1 MTGPISMVIVTVG
14 WLAGWW
20 LLWRLP
26 GLDRGAGSA
35 ALRDLAVIV
44 PARNEARTLPVLLA
58 DLAAQRPAPAEVVVV
73 DDGSDDGTAAVAR
86 TAGFRVVRTSGPP
99 AGWAG
104 KPWACWTGV
113 EVTDAATLVFLDAD
127 VRLAA
132 PDTLARLVAT
142 QQHTG
147 GLLSVQPLH
156 VTGRPVEGLSFA
168 ANLVAL
174 AGSGAFT
181 PRQAAPTVAFGP
193 CLVCQRRQY
202 LAVGGHAAV
211 RREVAEDAALAS
223 RFRQARLPVT
233 LRAGRDALSFR
244 MYPRG
249 LRPLVEGWSKNLAA
263 GAGAAPLTATLL
275 VIAWVASLLA
285 SVGLVAGLA
294 TGGPISHG
302 PISHGAPAIAAAA
315 AIYAAV
321 VTQLAWMGRRV
332 GRFGWWP
339 VVAYPLS
346 VAAFVGLFAW
356 SVVRTHVLG
365 SVTWRGRRIAVGRQR
380 A

>member
-1 MTGPISMVIVTVG
+1 MISTNITEPMTGPIVLAIVAAG

-26 GLDRGAGSA
+26 SLDAAAPGAGVH
-35 ALRDLAVIV
+35 DMAVIV

-86 TAGFRVVRTSGPP
+86 TAGFRVVRVSGPP
-99 AGWAG
+99 PGWAG

-113 EVTDAATLVFLDAD
+113 EATSAPLLVFLDAD
-127 VRLAA
+127 VRLGA
-132 PDTLARLVAT
+132 PDTLARLATT
-142 QQHTG
+142 QQRAG

-156 VTGRPVEGLSFA
+156 VTGRAVEGLSMA

-181 PRQAAPTVAFGP
+181 PRRSAPTVAFGP

-211 RREVAEDAALAS
+211 RAEVAEDAGLAA
-223 RFRQARLPVT
+223 RFRHARLMVT
-233 LRAGRDALSFR
+233 LRAGRDAVSFR

-249 LRPLVEGWSKNLAA
+249 VRPLVEGWTKNLAT
-263 GAGAAPLTATLL
+263 GAGAAPLAATLL
-275 VIAWVASLLA
+275 VTAWVAALLGSA
-285 SVGLVAGLA
+285 GLIAGLA
-294 TGGPISHG
+294 AGGGIGVP
-302 PISHGAPAIAAAA
+302 AAAGVYTA
-315 AIYAAV
+315 MV
-321 VTQLAWMGRRV
+321 VQLAWMARRA
-332 GRFGWWP
+332 GRFGRWP
-339 VVAYPLS
+339 VVAYPVPVL
-346 VAAFVGLFAW
+346 AFMAMFGW

>member
-1 MTGPISMVIVTVG
+1 MTGPLLLTIVAAG

-26 GLDRGAGSA
+26 AVDATGAGA
-35 ALRDLAVIV
+35 AVHDMAVII

-73 DDGSDDGTAAVAR
+73 DDGSEDDTAAVAR
-86 TAGFRVVRTSGPP
+86 TTGVRVVRTPGPP
-99 AGWAG
+99 PGWAG

-113 EVTDAATLVFLDAD
+113 DATSAPLLVFLDAD
-127 VRLAA
+127 VRLGG
-132 PDTLARLVAT
+132 PDTLARLAAT
-142 QQHTG
+142 QQRAG

-156 VTGRPVEGLSFA
+156 VTGRAVEGLSLA

-181 PRQAAPTVAFGP
+181 PRRAAPTVAFGP
-193 CLVCQRRQY
+193 CLVCRRRQY
-202 LAVGGHAAV
+202 QAVGGHGAV
-211 RREVAEDAALAS
+211 RGAVAEDAALAA
-223 RFRQARLPVT
+223 RFRHARLPVT
-233 LRAGRDALSFR
+233 LRAGREALSFR

-249 LRPLVEGWSKNLAA
+249 LRSLIEGWTKNLAA
-263 GAGAAPLTATLL
+263 GAGAAPLAATLL
-275 VIAWVASLLA
+275 VTAWVAALLG
-285 SVGLVAGLA
+285 SVGLVIGLVA
-294 TGGPISHG
+294 EGGP
-302 PISHGAPAIAAAA
+302 GALAAVAV
-315 AIYAAV
+315 YAAFV
-321 VTQLAWMGRRV
+321 AQLTWMAHRS

-339 VVAYPLS
+339 IAAYAVP
-346 VAAFVGLFAW
+346 VAAFVAMFAW
-356 SVVRTHVLG
+356 SVVRTCVFG